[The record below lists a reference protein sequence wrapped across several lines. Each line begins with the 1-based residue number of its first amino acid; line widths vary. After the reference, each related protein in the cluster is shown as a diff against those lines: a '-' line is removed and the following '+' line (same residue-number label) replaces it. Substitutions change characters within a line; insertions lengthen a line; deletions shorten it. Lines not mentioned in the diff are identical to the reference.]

1 MDYVCKQ
8 LNVSE
13 ENNKIPH
20 KEVKLIE
27 GLEKNYIGKKIILP
41 FAIVVVTFPV
51 IF

>member
-13 ENNKIPH
+13 KNNKIPH

-27 GLEKNYIGKKIILP
+27 GLEKMILATRL
-41 FAIVVVTFPV
+41 FQETSVT
-51 IF
+51 